1 MTEEV
6 QGGYAMLDF
15 SFFFSFLVFFPLS
28 LSILVLTVQMLLRR
42 IEIRANSTLSTLAV

>member
-15 SFFFSFLVFFPLS
+15 SFFFLFGFFPLS